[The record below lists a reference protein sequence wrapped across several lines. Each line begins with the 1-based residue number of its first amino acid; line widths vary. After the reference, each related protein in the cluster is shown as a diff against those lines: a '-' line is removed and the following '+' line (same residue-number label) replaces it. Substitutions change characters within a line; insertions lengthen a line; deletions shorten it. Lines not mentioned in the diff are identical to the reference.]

1 MSPSEGALFL
11 SRERLQKMDVVIKL
25 DRDDARVLH
34 QLLKKMTEITWPP
47 QCDVYNRISEK
58 LVLAE
63 EEADLFKEEKP
74 FLVTA
79 Q

>member
-1 MSPSEGALFL
+1 LL
-11 SRERLQKMDVVIKL
+11 LIRERLQKMEVVIRL

-47 QCDVYNRISEK
+47 QCDVYDRISEK

-63 EEADLFKEEKP
+63 EEAGLFKEEKP
-74 FLVTA
+74 FLVST
-79 Q
+79 